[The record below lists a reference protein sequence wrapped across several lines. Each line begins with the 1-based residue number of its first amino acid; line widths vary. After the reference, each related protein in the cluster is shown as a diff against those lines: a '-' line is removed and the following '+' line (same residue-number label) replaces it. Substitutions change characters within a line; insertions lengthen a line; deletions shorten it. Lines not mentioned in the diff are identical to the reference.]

1 MWATSSASFF
11 HSPLNLVTVIRTT
24 RCVLISSHIEHEHRA
39 PYISTLSPLN
49 NRDFIALTVQW
60 PFLHSP
66 YRLKKLNYAADCCR
80 RSLTNLYI
88 RLKAARCHMI
98 DMRAQQQ
105 QSISSRLNFTSTQKK
120 KFKRRTLF
128 SALRCWVKKKLRNS
142 PQYYTPD
149 VIFSSFISSAL
160 LIHRFLLLRAAPLRA
175 HMTRVL
181 PFNVN

>member
-120 KFKRRTLF
+120 NNFQATHSLQRSSELGKKETLHNIIHRMWFFRASFLQLCLFIGFFF
-128 SALRCWVKKKLRNS
+128 SALLR
-142 PQYYTPD
+142 
-149 VIFSSFISSAL
+149 SAL
-160 LIHRFLLLRAAPLRA
+160 TWRVCCLL
-175 HMTRVL
+175 M
-181 PFNVN
+181 